1 MTFAGVPLH
10 TDPFYMHSCFGN
22 IEPIA
27 EQYYNDPIWQ
37 TTSYYIH
44 PSSWASL
51 SSTPLT
57 TESTSTQDSYHSTI
71 PFEYPNLTGIPET
84 AASSTVSS
92 SIQQPLE
99 SYTIQQYS
107 EPDCPAQVVS
117 TAYNTTPT
125 YISNQESHGHPA
137 CSTVPDLNCAHS
149 TPEPA
154 RGISKERKPRGRRPI
169 SDKRGSQ
176 KGSAKVDKSKNGRAR
191 NRLERNRSA
200 AARYRGRSQLQ
211 TDALALHVE
220 SLEDQHRQLSSQY
233 NDLVEQVFQLKS
245 EILSHVDC
253 SCVLIHQYVRK
264 EAQKAVDSQVLGGS
278 VELSSPTYGYYH
290 NLETVGF

>member
-22 IEPIA
+22 DESIA
-27 EQYYNDPIWQ
+27 EQSYNYPIWQ
-37 TTSYYIH
+37 TTQYYIH

-51 SSTPLT
+51 SSTSLT
-57 TESTSTQDSYHSTI
+57 TESTSTQDSYYSTI
-71 PFEYPNLTGIPET
+71 PFEFPNLTGIPET
-84 AASSTVSS
+84 AASSTVLS
-92 SIQQPLE
+92 SIQQPPE

-107 EPDCPAQVVS
+107 EPDCPAQEVS
-117 TAYNTTPT
+117 TAYNITPT
-125 YISNQESHGHPA
+125 YVGNQENHVNPA
-137 CSTVPDLNCAHS
+137 YPTVSDLNRAPS

-154 RGISKERKPRGRRPI
+154 RGILHERKPRGRRPI

-176 KGSAKVDKSKNGRAR
+176 KASAKVDKSKNGRAS

-200 AARYRGRSQLQ
+200 AARYRGRSQHQ
-211 TDALALHVE
+211 TDALALYVE

-253 SCVLIHQYVRK
+253 SCVLIHQYVK
-264 EAQKAVDSQVLGGS
+264 NEAQKAVDSQVLGGYFNK
-278 VELSSPTYGYYH
+278 ENRTFL
-290 NLETVGF
+290 